1 MKNRLICGFK
11 NMTNIE
17 NFMEELSYF
26 LFSFREIPCNAPR
39 FVEWCNEKLK
49 KKDPSVNFALS
60 RLPLS
65 VVINSLNM
73 ERLGGKYL

>member
-39 FVEWCNEKLK
+39 FVNGVMKIKE
-49 KKDPSVNFALS
+49 KDPSVNFALS
-60 RLPLS
+60 
-65 VVINSLNM
+65 N
-73 ERLGGKYL
+73 YL